1 MAVSYI
7 RAILPS
13 STDRL
18 IPLDCLRAIAALLVV
33 WQHSSEVFY
42 GYLSDRIG
50 YGAFLAEFAHVID
63 FGRIGVVLFFCISG
77 YVIPSSLVDGRA
89 HALKIF
95 AISRFF
101 RLFPTYW
108 VAVVFGYLGTY
119 YLWKKTFSISD
130 WFANVVML
138 SNVLDTQPAMG
149 LFWTLQIELVF
160 YFFCGFLFATKLLH
174 REHTKGLLA
183 LGLSFLFLLSLSK
196 SIPLLFKFP
205 DIFVGSQYWAAWLSM
220 MFFGASLRQN
230 SVKFSLPNQFFV
242 KLYLLG
248 WLVFLPLVGLISW
261 IRSDYFLHSDLIRF
275 YTSHSLGILLFYVG
289 LVVLP
294 VRSSALAFLGKI
306 SYSIYLFHSAIIF
319 FLAWIFLKN
328 IGVQN
333 KFNIHLGFSMGIVFI
348 ATILFASF
356 IYRFVE
362 LPSINFGKKMRH
374 VVQ

>member
-1 MAVSYI
+1 
-7 RAILPS
+7 
-13 STDRL
+13 
-18 IPLDCLRAIAALLVV
+18 
-33 WQHSSEVFY
+33 
-42 GYLSDRIG
+42 
-50 YGAFLAEFAHVID
+50 
-63 FGRIGVVLFFCISG
+63 
-77 YVIPSSLVDGRA
+77 
-89 HALKIF
+89 
-95 AISRFF
+95 
-101 RLFPTYW
+101 
-108 VAVVFGYLGTY
+108 
-119 YLWKKTFSISD
+119 
-130 WFANVVML
+130 
-138 SNVLDTQPAMG
+138 
-149 LFWTLQIELVF
+149 
-160 YFFCGFLFATKLLH
+160 
-174 REHTKGLLA
+174 
-183 LGLSFLFLLSLSK
+183 
-196 SIPLLFKFP
+196 
-205 DIFVGSQYWAAWLSM
+205 M

-362 LPSINFGKKMRH
+362 LPSTNFGKKMRH
-374 VVQ
+374 IAQ